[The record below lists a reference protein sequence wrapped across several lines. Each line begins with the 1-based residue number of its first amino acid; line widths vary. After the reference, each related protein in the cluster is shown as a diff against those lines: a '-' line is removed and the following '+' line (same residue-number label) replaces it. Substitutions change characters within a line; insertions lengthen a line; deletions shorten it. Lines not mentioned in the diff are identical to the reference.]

1 MKWRGITMSNRRVI
15 LIFAGIILFLT
26 GPAAFAQKPKAGEP
40 APEIALEKVIS
51 PSSVAVPTLA
61 ALRGKVVFLEFW
73 GVWCGHCIENIPHL
87 NELAS
92 KFGPRGVEFLSI
104 SNDREKT
111 LRSFLEETKISGIV
125 ALDIDSSVID
135 RYEIK
140 GFPTTYIIGRNGRI
154 LAETHP
160 AYVTEETLEDA
171 LAGRPLRL
179 KEEKA
184 EVSEKPTPKMLFE
197 VWVRPAGSDRMM
209 GGRSPFRIDALAL
222 PAKSCLVWAFNVPE
236 SRIILETSLP
246 DEKYDMKAEGVPG
259 DKHTLPALQ
268 LALASIMEISF
279 FRETMEVE
287 AYVLALI
294 PGLNHKLEK
303 PGLERP
309 GGSPDPVRGKVSGD
323 NIGLDLLQGFLDD
336 YAGVPVI
343 DETGL
348 KENYTYD
355 FKAVGKDYESLRKAV
370 REQLGLDLRKEF
382 RKLEVIVVRKG

>member
-1 MKWRGITMSNRRVI
+1 MRNRT
-15 LIFAGIILFLT
+15 IILGLT
-26 GPAAFAQKPKAGEP
+26 GLLMFSAGSTALAQKPKVGEP
-40 APEIALEKVIS
+40 APEIVLEKVVS
-51 PSSVAVPTLA
+51 PSSASLPTLA

-87 NELAS
+87 NDLVG

-135 RYEIK
+135 RYGVS
-140 GFPTTYIIGRNGRI
+140 GFPTTYIIGRDGRV

-160 AYVTEETLEDA
+160 ALVTEDTLEDA
-171 LAGRPLRL
+171 LADRPLRL

-184 EVSEKPTPKMLFE
+184 EMSEKPTPKMLFE
-197 VWVRPAGSDRMM
+197 VWVRPAASDRMM
-209 GGRSPFRIDALAL
+209 GGRSPFKIDALAL

-236 SRIILETSLP
+236 SRIILETNLP
-246 DEKYDMKAEGVPG
+246 DEKYDMKAAGVPG
-259 DKHTLPALQ
+259 DKNTLPALQ
-268 LALASIMEISF
+268 LALASIMEISVV
-279 FRETMEVE
+279 REAKEVE
-287 AYVLALI
+287 AYVLALA

-309 GGSPDPVRGKVSGD
+309 GGSSDPIRGKVSGD
-323 NIGLDLLQGFLDD
+323 KIGLDVLQGFLDD
-336 YAGVPVI
+336 YAGVPTF

-348 KENYTYD
+348 KGQYTYD
-355 FKAVGKDYESLRKAV
+355 FQAAGKDYEKLRRAI

-382 RKLEVIVVRKG
+382 RRIEVLVVRKK